1 MHFPLPPGRLLSF
14 VLMLLLVGGIGC
26 RRAPMAPQAPPEP
39 PLTLT
44 AVGGENL
51 NGGGN
56 AAVLRIYQLAGDA
69 NFRRAPV
76 QQFWQNDEQALGA
89 ELVGTKREV
98 LLFPGSSEVVQLEIE
113 DDTEFVAVA
122 ADFRAPD
129 QEGWRAIYPVEEVRG
144 SAMSVLV
151 GEDRLYVR
159 VE

>member
-1 MHFPLPPGRLLSF
+1 MRSSPFAVPFAALTALLFALSGCGR
-14 VLMLLLVGGIGC
+14 
-26 RRAPMAPQAPPEP
+26 APQAPPPPPTP
-39 PLTLT
+39 PLVVT

-51 NGGGN
+51 NSGGN

-98 LLFPGSSEVVQLEIE
+98 LLFPGSSEVVQIDL
-113 DDTEFVAVA
+113 DDATEFVAVA
-122 ADFRAPD
+122 ADFREPD
-129 QEGWRAIYPVEEVRG
+129 QEGWRAIYPADEVRG
-144 SAMSVLV
+144 SAVAVLV

>member
-1 MHFPLPPGRLLSF
+1 MMT
-14 VLMLLLVGGIGC
+14 V
-26 RRAPMAPQAPPEP
+26 
-39 PLTLT
+39 
-44 AVGGENL
+44 VGGENL
-51 NGGGN
+51 NSGGN

-76 QQFWQNDEQALGA
+76 QQFWQDDEQVLGA

-98 LLFPGSSEVVQLEIE
+98 LLFPGSSEVVQIDLE

-122 ADFRAPD
+122 ADLREPD
-129 QEGWRAIYPVEEVRG
+129 QEGWRAIYPADEVRG
-144 SAMSVLV
+144 NAVAVLV